1 MHHTGNRQVGQ
12 KSITVNEMIIT
23 PDTIDFS
30 AYMRESDAQAKV
42 KSAFI
47 YSEAL
52 KDKLRIK
59 KTINP
64 IVLPWL
70 SHKDSFEFRKGEIT
84 IWAGQNSSGKSLVTS
99 QIALSLMGQG
109 EKVAIASFEM
119 KPVTTLQRMARM
131 WIGMNPMSEEFQ
143 TEEGYK
149 IIDDLYDQFS
159 EWTDD
164 KLWLYDQMGAVDQ
177 DLIIGM
183 CRYCAKELG
192 IGHIFID
199 NLATCVMGEDDMSG
213 QKNFVSELITIARD
227 YNIHVHLVHHLRKP
241 ANEYAVPNKYDT
253 KGSGAIVDLVDN
265 VWMVWRNKEKE
276 DDVKDLGRASSKF
289 SEADQLLLCR
299 KQRNYEGSL
308 NGEPTIKL
316 WFHSDAQQYLERQ
329 GEDPMAFYVFPHIK
343 SG

>member
-1 MHHTGNRQVGQ
+1 
-12 KSITVNEMIIT
+12 MIIS

-52 KDKLRIK
+52 KEKLRIK
-59 KTINP
+59 KTVNP
-64 IVLPWL
+64 ICLPWIGQ
-70 SHKDSFEFRKGEIT
+70 KDNFEFRKGEVT
-84 IWAGQNSSGKSLVTS
+84 LWAGQNSSGKSLVTS
-99 QIALSLMGQG
+99 QIALSLMGQD

-119 KPVTTLQRMARM
+119 KPITTLQRMARM
-131 WIGMNPMSEEFQ
+131 WIGMNPMSPEFQ
-143 TEEGYK
+143 SDEGFAQ
-149 IIDDLYDQFS
+149 IDDLFDQFS
-159 EWTDD
+159 YWTDN
-164 KLWLYDQMGAVDQ
+164 KLWLYDQMGAVSQ

-227 YNIHVHLVHHLRKP
+227 YNIHVHLIHHLRKP

-276 DDVKDLGRASSKF
+276 DDVKDLGRASSKY
-289 SEADQLLLCR
+289 SDPDQLLLCR
-299 KQRNYEGSL
+299 KQRNYEGSA
-308 NGEPTIKL
+308 NGEPTMKL
-316 WFHSDAQQYLERQ
+316 WFHADAQQYLERD
-329 GEDPMAFYVFPHIK
+329 GEEPMWFCNFPHTR

>member
-1 MHHTGNRQVGQ
+1 MIISND
-12 KSITVNEMIIT
+12 TVN
-23 PDTIDFS
+23 F
-30 AYMRESDAQAKV
+30 ALYMKETDAQAKV

-47 YSEAL
+47 YAEAL
-52 KDKLRIK
+52 KNKLRLK
-59 KTINP
+59 KTVNP
-64 IVLPWL
+64 IVLPWVGQ
-70 SHKDSFEFRKGEIT
+70 KDNFEFRKGEVT
-84 IWAGQNSSGKSLVTS
+84 LWAGQNSSGKSLVTS

-131 WIGMNPMSEEFQ
+131 WIGMNPMSPEFQ
-143 TEEGYK
+143 TEEGFK
-149 IIDDLYDQFS
+149 SIDDLFDQFS
-159 EWTDD
+159 YWSED
-164 KLWLYDQMGAVDQ
+164 KLWLYDQMGAVSQ

-213 QKNFVSELITIARD
+213 QKNFVSELINIARD
-227 YNIHVHLVHHLRKP
+227 YNVHVHLIHHLRKP
-241 ANEYAVPNKYDT
+241 ANEYAMPNKYDT

-276 DDVKDLGRASSKF
+276 DEVKDVGRASPKYNDS
-289 SEADQLLLCR
+289 DQLLLCR
-299 KQRNYEGSL
+299 KQRNYEGSG
-308 NGEPTIKL
+308 NGEPTVKL
-316 WFHSDAQQYLERQ
+316 WFLPDAQQYVERP
-329 GEDPMAFYVFPHIK
+329 GDEPMFFVNFPHIR

>member
-1 MHHTGNRQVGQ
+1 MQ
-12 KSITVNEMIIT
+12 IIK
-23 PDTIDFS
+23 DTIDF
-30 AYMRESDAQAKV
+30 ALYMKETDAQAKV

-52 KDKLRIK
+52 KQKLRHK
-59 KTINP
+59 KTVNP
-64 IVLPWL
+64 IVLPWYGQ
-70 SHKDSFEFRKGEIT
+70 KDNFEFRKGEIT
-84 IWAGQNSSGKSLVTS
+84 LWAGQNSSGKSLVTS

-131 WIGMNPMSEEFQ
+131 WIGMNPMAPEFQ
-143 TEEGYK
+143 SEQGFAH
-149 IIDDLYDQFS
+149 IDDLYDQFS
-159 EWTDD
+159 EWTEN

-177 DLIIGM
+177 SLIIGM

-213 QKNFVSELITIARD
+213 QKNFVNDLITIARD
-227 YNIHVHLVHHLRKP
+227 YNVHVHLIHHLRKP
-241 ANEYAVPNKYDT
+241 ANEYAMPNKYDT

-276 DDVKDLGRASSKF
+276 DDVKNYGTASQKYSDP
-289 SEADQLLLCR
+289 DQLLLCR
-299 KQRNYEGSL
+299 KQRNYEGSA

-316 WFHSDAQQYLERQ
+316 WFHPDAQQYLERD
-329 GEDPMAFYVFPHIK
+329 GEDPMAFYNWPHVK